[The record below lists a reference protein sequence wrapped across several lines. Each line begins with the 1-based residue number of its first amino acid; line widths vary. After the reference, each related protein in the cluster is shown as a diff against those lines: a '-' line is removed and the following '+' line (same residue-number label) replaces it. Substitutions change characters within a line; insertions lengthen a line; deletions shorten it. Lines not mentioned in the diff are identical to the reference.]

1 MDRYL
6 IIVGD
11 CAGER
16 GSYECRGF
24 AEVRRVVHFLAEL
37 LDKRTHRIV
46 VNNRDRMDVDSDGLT
61 DDERDEL
68 P

>member
-24 AEVRRVVHFLAEL
+24 AEVRRLVRFLVEL

-46 VNNRDRMDVDSDGLT
+46 VNNLDRMDVGSDGLK
-61 DDERDEL
+61 DDEREEL